1 MAFVN
6 RIRLPFQTKKP
17 QFPSERNIFRKADGS
32 TKVISAIVRHTYELK
47 TDYLP
52 EHWHKRLAI
61 ALHHDNVNIE
71 NENYLGGISIDSE
84 YEINWQDFLDYP
96 VAQAITTIQVTP
108 FSATNSNCQ
117 TCEELSQIVAV
128 DDTFLD
134 PLTEGQEAIFPN
146 VMANDSVCCY
156 PSVASLVT
164 YNTDYLSSASITPE
178 GELTIQLKPE
188 TGSGTNV
195 KVATYRVTCPDGT
208 YDDADVFA
216 DITGTAPACG
226 EPTNIQFG
234 VITTS
239 TAPVSWD
246 AAIPA
251 PGVGYIWNLF
261 LASNP
266 VTPVQSGTTA
276 GLSVNLTG
284 LTPNTEYI
292 FQVYSDCGEGSFS
305 SPISENF
312 TTDLPPIGLTCG
324 RYRVYTEGGGPPPFI
339 SYLDCEA
346 NSQNQVTTRYVEYE
360 FCMYQVDD
368 DSGPLYFNSTDPG
381 TSLVYLGLCS

>member
-128 DDTFLD
+128 DDTFPD
-134 PLTEGQEAIFPN
+134 PLTEGQEAVYPN
-146 VMANDSVCCY
+146 VLINDSVCCY

-164 YNTDYLSSASITPE
+164 YNTDFLTSASITPE

-216 DITGTAPACG
+216 DIEGTAAECG
-226 EPTNIQFG
+226 APSNLQFG
-234 VITTS
+234 VITS
-239 TAPVSWD
+239 SEAPATWD
-246 AAIPA
+246 DAVPV
-251 PGVGYIWNLF
+251 PSGGYDWYVF
-261 LASNP
+261 LASDP
-266 VTPVQSGTTA
+266 VTPVDSGNVA
-276 GLSVNLTG
+276 EPAVVASGLL
-284 LTPNTEYI
+284 PNTEYV
-292 FQVYSDCGEGSFS
+292 FQVFSNCGDGNLST
-305 SPISENF
+305 PISENF
-312 TTDLPPIGLTCG
+312 TTDLPPLGENCG
-324 RYRVYTEGGGPPPFI
+324 RYRVYTAGGGPPPFI
-339 SYLDCEA
+339 TYLDCNA
-346 NSQNQVTTRYVEYE
+346 INQNQVTTRYVEY
-360 FCMYQVDD
+360 FICMYQNDE
-368 DSGPLYFNSTDPG
+368 DSGPLYFNSTDPS
-381 TSLVYLGLCS
+381 TTITYVEPC